1 MFFLFRLRQLSSGD
15 ANKTQLPPSPGYP
28 FQLSKYRYSRE
39 DMLAIFETIENSLI
53 IPKNLDDFEDLIHK
67 ELQKPTLLT
76 QPSLDEQV

>member
-1 MFFLFRLRQLSSGD
+1 
-15 ANKTQLPPSPGYP
+15 
-28 FQLSKYRYSRE
+28 
-39 DMLAIFETIENSLI
+39 MLAIFETIENSLI